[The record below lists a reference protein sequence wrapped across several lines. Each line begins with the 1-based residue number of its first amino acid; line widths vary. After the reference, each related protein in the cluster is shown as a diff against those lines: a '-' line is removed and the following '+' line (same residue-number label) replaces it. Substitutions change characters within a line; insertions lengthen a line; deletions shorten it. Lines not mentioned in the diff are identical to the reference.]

1 MRLRLCF
8 PVCRFRSCLAIP
20 LPYAHGSAPLPSR
33 RRKGTFL
40 TTVLAIALPALAQA
54 QLAQGQTDQTQAATL
69 QAILQRLDSL
79 ERQNHE
85 LVQEV
90 HNLRQELIASRSQQA
105 LAAKPPPAE
114 PRPPSQPTVEERVA
128 RNESRVE
135 EQAQTKVE
143 ASHKFPIAITGMLL
157 FNAFSNSGSEDAE
170 GVYSDLLTGPER
182 SGATLRQTQLG
193 LKFHGPQIPG
203 GGSVYGDLAMDFFS
217 GSSYPGG
224 NWLRI
229 RRGVIT
235 LDWQNRSL
243 TVGQDKPLISPR
255 SPNSLAEVGVPALA
269 GAGNLWTWLPQVR
282 YEERIRLGEGSG
294 ITPQIALM
302 QTGESYASV
311 LPEYSKTLEQSR
323 PGVEGRLAFWHKWDD
338 TRRIEIAPGF
348 HASTTHVA
356 GQSVDSRL
364 VSVDWLFRPW
374 SKMEFSG
381 DFFHGR
387 NFSNLGALPQG
398 FTVLPSDRA
407 IPIYGDGGWVQLS
420 STITSRLTMNLFG
433 GEQQNRGRDLL
444 PGDIQRNLSYAA
456 NLMYRLGPNV
466 LVGLEA
472 LQLRTRVAPSTDHL
486 RNHYDLSFAYLF

>member
-1 MRLRLCF
+1 MRLKLCLLVIVF
-8 PVCRFRSCLAIP
+8 SQ
-20 LPYAHGSAPLPSR
+20 
-33 RRKGTFL
+33 
-40 TTVLAIALPALAQA
+40 LAQA
-54 QLAQGQTDQTQAATL
+54 QLAQAQASGQTQAAAL

-79 ERQNHE
+79 EQQNRE

-90 HNLRQELIASRSQQA
+90 HSLRQELITSHVQP
-105 LAAKPPPAE
+105 AKAVDPTPTE
-114 PRPPSQPTVEERVA
+114 SQPSVDERVA
-128 RNESRVE
+128 RSESRIE

-143 ASHKFPIAITGMLL
+143 SSHKFPIAITGMFL
-157 FNAFSNSGSEDAE
+157 FNAFSNSRSQGLDN
-170 GVYSDLLTGPER
+170 GYSDLLTGPER
-182 SGATLRQTQLG
+182 SGATLRQTLLG
-193 LKFHGPQIPG
+193 VEFHGPRIPG
-203 GGSVYGDLAMDFFS
+203 NGTVHGDLTMDFFG
-217 GSSYPGG
+217 GSSYS
-224 NWLRI
+224 NSSWLRI

-235 LDWQNRSL
+235 LDWPNRSL

-255 SPNSLAEVGVPALA
+255 SPSSLAEVGVPPLA

-282 YEERIRLGEGSG
+282 YEERIHFGEASG

-302 QTGESYASV
+302 QTGENYASV
-311 LPEYSKTLEQSR
+311 QAEYSKTLEQSR

-348 HASTTHVA
+348 HASTTHVV

-387 NFSNLGALPQG
+387 NFSNLGALPQA
-398 FTVLPSDRA
+398 FTLLPSDRV
-407 IPIYGDGGWVQLS
+407 IPVHGDGGWVQLS
-420 STITSRLTMNLFG
+420 SPITNRLTLNLFG
-433 GEQQNRGRDLL
+433 GEQQNRARDLM

-466 LVGLEA
+466 LVGIEA
-472 LQLRTRVAPSTDHL
+472 LQLRTRLAPSADQL